1 MAKSVERS
9 GYFKSHWLTL
19 ARLAFSGVF
28 FFWLYLIWNSTAGL
42 NESIDATTDRLTA
55 IHHVQVEFKDEVQA
69 WQDLLLRSKSQD
81 TLDQNWHAYETQYQ
95 KVGSEAEQIMAQND
109 VRDIHQK
116 MKSFIDA
123 HNINHEKY
131 KNSVSILIKNRF
143 DPVQA
148 DAAVKG
154 IDEPIITYLAV
165 SELDMLDERRRLN
178 ESLIAKARNQI
189 EQSLVAL
196 VFIGMLAIWMPK
208 H

>member
-1 MAKSVERS
+1 
-9 GYFKSHWLTL
+9 
-19 ARLAFSGVF
+19 
-28 FFWLYLIWNSTAGL
+28 
-42 NESIDATTDRLTA
+42 
-55 IHHVQVEFKDEVQA
+55 
-69 WQDLLLRSKSQD
+69 
-81 TLDQNWHAYETQYQ
+81 
-95 KVGSEAEQIMAQND
+95 
-109 VRDIHQK
+109 

-178 ESLIAKARNQI
+178 ENLIAKARNQI